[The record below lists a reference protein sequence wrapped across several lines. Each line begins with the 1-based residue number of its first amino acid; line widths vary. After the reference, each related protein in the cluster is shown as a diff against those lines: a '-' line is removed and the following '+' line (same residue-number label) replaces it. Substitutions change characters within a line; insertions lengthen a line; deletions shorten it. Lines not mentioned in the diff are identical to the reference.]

1 MSDIPKIRTKNY
13 KEHTLTISDNVYTIG
28 TVNGC
33 IVSGTSP
40 ISFDNDTFTL
50 GTAVGDTGHKPIKN
64 KYGETKQDRDENL
77 LAVKHSNRPVVNY
90 QGSKVTNLCLSGVY
104 LLFCDKEIVYIGESK
119 NPNARIGSH
128 VRDKV
133 FDGYRILP
141 TNRRKYWEK
150 ILIKRY
156 EPKYNSNWLNKVIP
170 ISELR

>member
-1 MSDIPKIRTKNY
+1 MEKFEVESLFMEKHWIDLRFMENESCFSEKQQDI
-13 KEHTLTISDNVYTIG
+13 
-28 TVNGC
+28 
-33 IVSGTSP
+33 
-40 ISFDNDTFTL
+40 
-50 GTAVGDTGHKPIKN
+50 
-64 KYGETKQDRDENL
+64 DENL

-90 QGSKVTNLCLSGVY
+90 QGSKVMNLCLSGVY

-119 NPNARIGSH
+119 NPNQRIGNH
-128 VRDKV
+128 VKDKV

-170 ISELR
+170 IPEWKNARLWNKVRRGNCKFWGS

>member
-1 MSDIPKIRTKNY
+1 MNDLTTKQFLDKHFIKPSEY
-13 KEHTLTISDNVYTIG
+13 AVSTSNVIT
-28 TVNGC
+28 TVTAGGSTVTS
-33 IVSGTSP
+33 ISP
-40 ISFDNDTFTL
+40 ILNEYELTE
-50 GTAVGDTGHKPIKN
+50 N
-64 KYGETKQDRDENL
+64 KYGETQQDRDENL

-90 QGSKVTNLCLSGVY
+90 QGSKVMNLCLSGVY

-119 NPNARIGSH
+119 NPNQRIGNH
-128 VRDKV
+128 VKDKV

-170 ISELR
+170 IPEFR

>member
-1 MSDIPKIRTKNY
+1 MSDIPEIRTKNY
-13 KEHTLTISDNVYTIG
+13 KEDTLTISNNVYTI
-28 TVNGC
+28 TTINGC

-40 ISFDNDTFTL
+40 ISFDNDNFTL

-104 LLFCDKEIVYIGESK
+104 LLFCDKEIVYMTT
-119 NPNARIGSH
+119 NPSIRIGSH
-128 VRDKV
+128 VKDKV

-150 ILIKRY
+150 ILIARHQ
-156 EPKYNSNWLNKVIP
+156 PKYNAHKYKHWIFN
-170 ISELR
+170 E